1 MNGKKAKLL
10 RKVGKV
16 DKKTKRMYNSLSH
29 VERGVLTQFYN
40 FRLELAQEQMTK

>member
-16 DKKTKRMYNSLSH
+16 DKKTKKMYNSLTH

-40 FRLELAQEQMTK
+40 FKLSQDQMTK